1 MTERGAG
8 QKKKVIKVLHLPTSV
23 GGNSWGLAQG
33 EKKLGLDSKVLVA
46 LQNVLNYNADIN
58 LNIQNINSN
67 LIKLLKLI
75 VAFYTFRSK
84 FDVFHFNFGSSLIH
98 SFKYNLNLIDLPYYP
113 KKSKLFA
120 TYNGCDAR
128 QKFPSMKRT
137 AISPCHNQDCYFGQC
152 NSGKR
157 DLKRRRDINKM
168 AQYVNHIWALNPD
181 LLYFL
186 PSGKSSFLPYSLSL
200 KEIRYSKPKFSK
212 KLTIVHAPTNRS
224 AKGSEII
231 LSALTKLKAKYK
243 NQIEVKIIENVP
255 HRQALQLYQT
265 ADLVIDQILIG
276 WYGGFAVE
284 MMAMGKPVI
293 ARIAKEDLHFIPPRM
308 ANDVQE
314 AIINAN
320 PENIYNVLERCVEDK
335 NFLMEKVKIAQ
346 EYVYTWHD
354 PLYVARITK
363 EKYESF

>member
-1 MTERGAG
+1 
-8 QKKKVIKVLHLPTSV
+8 
-23 GGNSWGLAQG
+23 
-33 EKKLGLDSKVLVA
+33 VLVA

-58 LNIQNINSN
+58 LNIQNINSDV
-67 LIKLLKLI
+67 LKLLKLI
-75 VAFYTFRSK
+75 TAFYTFRSK

-98 SFKYNLNLIDLPYYP
+98 SVRYNLNLIDLPYYP

-137 AISPCHNQDCYFGQC
+137 VISPCHNQDCYYGQC

-157 DLKRRRDINKM
+157 DIKRRRAINKM
-168 AQYVNHIWALNPD
+168 ARYVNHIWALNPD
-181 LLYFL
+181 LLYYL
-186 PSGKSSFLPYSLSL
+186 PANKSSFLPYSLSL
-200 KEIRYSKPKFSK
+200 KEIRYTPSKFDK
-212 KLTIVHAPTNRS
+212 KLKILHAPTNRS

-231 LSALTKLKAKYK
+231 LSALAKIKAKYK
-243 NQIEVKIIENVP
+243 NQIEVIIVENVP
-255 HRQALQLYQT
+255 HKQALQLYHT

-293 ARIAKEDLHFIPPRM
+293 ARIAKEDLHFIPPQM
-308 ANDVQE
+308 AADVQE
-314 AIINAN
+314 AIINAD
-320 PENIYNVLERCVEDK
+320 PENIYDVLERCVEDK
-335 NFLMEKVKIAQ
+335 QFLMEKVQIAQ
-346 EYVYTWHD
+346 EYVRKWHD
-354 PLYVARITK
+354 PLYVARLTK